1 VNARSYLLTK
11 LLDSTPSSEGDST
24 SDDDIDVEF
33 RCAYESFTEEQKW
46 RLRTGRTVED
56 VLYKAYRKDPT
67 STIAARSAGNW
78 VVDLDDDNM
87 RRLFTAAEW
96 EEVTAGLPKL
106 PPVNEDLVGYLSRFF
121 DVCMTV

>member
-78 VVDLDDDNM
+78 VVDLDNDNM